1 MIYPI
6 VVYGDPVLKKR
17 GKDIEKDELDIKQL
31 AEDMFE
37 TMENANGIG
46 LAAPQIGMS
55 IRMFVV
61 DSTPLAEE
69 DDDDEELHGFKKV
82 FINPQILEENGDE
95 WGFEE
100 GCLSIPDIREVI
112 DRQEELTIRYFDENW
127 KEHQETYDG
136 TKARIIQHEYDHI
149 EGILFTD
156 YLTPFKKRI
165 LKGKLQNISKG
176 NVKTSYRIKAPLAK

>member
-17 GKDIEKDELDIKQL
+17 GKDIEKGELDVKQL

-37 TMENANGIG
+37 TMENASGVG

-61 DSTPLAEE
+61 DATPMHDEEE
-69 DDDDEELHGFKKV
+69 DEGLEGFRKV
-82 FINPQILEENGDE
+82 FINPQIIEEDGEE

-100 GCLSIPDIREVI
+100 GCLSIPEIREVI
-112 DRQEELTIRYFDENW
+112 NRQEELTIRYFDENW
-127 KEHQETYDG
+127 EEHEDTFDG

-149 EGILFTD
+149 EGVLFTD
-156 YLTPFKKRI
+156 HLTPFKKRI

-176 NVKTSYRIKAPLAK
+176 NIKTSYRIKAPLAK